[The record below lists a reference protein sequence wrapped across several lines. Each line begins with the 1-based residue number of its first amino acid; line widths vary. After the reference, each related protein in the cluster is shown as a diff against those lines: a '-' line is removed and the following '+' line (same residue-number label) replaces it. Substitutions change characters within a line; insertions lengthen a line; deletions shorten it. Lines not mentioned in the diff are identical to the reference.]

1 MSFISRIMI
10 DQSMRL
16 IARALAAGRLQSIAS
31 GVEHIPRAGPALI
44 VARHY
49 HHLYDALA
57 LFASLQRPFHVVVTV
72 DWIKN
77 RPTRYFMETI
87 ARMARWPVL
96 LRGDS
101 PALGAMKNGAV
112 LSQKDILPYQRKALR
127 ESVDL
132 LIEGKVLVIF
142 PEGYPNIDPHY
153 SPKTKLGEFLPFKPG
168 FVSIVG
174 AAETRL
180 NQAIPII
187 PAGFH
192 YTPGKP
198 WVARLNFGHPIFC
211 KEFNGAREIIPYLEA
226 TVRQLSNASD
236 SNGIS

>member
-1 MSFISRIMI
+1 MSGSIIHN
-10 DQSMRL
+10 SMRL
-16 IARALAAGRLQSIAS
+16 IAHGLAAGRVQTVAS
-31 GVEHIPRAGPALI
+31 GLEHIPRAGPALI

-57 LFASLQRPFHVVVTV
+57 LFASLHRPFHVVVAV
-72 DWIKN
+72 DWVKF

-87 ARMARWPVL
+87 TRMARWPVL

-101 PALGAMKNGAV
+101 PAIGAMKNGAL
-112 LSQKDILPYQRKALR
+112 LSRKDILPYQRKAVR

-132 LIEGKVLVIF
+132 LVEGKILVIF

-153 SPKTKLGEFLPFKPG
+153 TPKTQLGEFLPFKPG

-174 AAETRL
+174 ATETRL
-180 NQAIPII
+180 NQAIPIV

-211 KEFNGAREIIPYLEA
+211 KEFNAAREIISYLEA
-226 TVRQLSNASD
+226 TVRQLSGVS
-236 SNGIS
+236 I